1 MVVARRAAETWG
13 VLSLA
18 ELEAC
23 GLSRNAVAMRVRH
36 GRLHRLHRG
45 GFAVGHA
52 SLPLEGRSLA

>member
-1 MVVARRAAETWG
+1 M
-13 VLSLA
+13 LSLA

-45 GFAVGHA
+45 AFAVGHA

>member
-1 MVVARRAAETWG
+1 MLVARRAAETWG

-36 GRLHRLHRG
+36 GRLHRMHRAV
-45 GFAVGHA
+45 FAVGHA